1 MATAKK
7 VSKYDS
13 FHEWKA
19 SNTAKRLADAVERDE
34 GRAALKALYESLDA
48 DGDGKLTAEEW
59 AHGLTANA
67 EVLAK
72 WFGDETV
79 ADDHL
84 EAFAALDEDGNGS
97 LSWDEFLAGASKIK
111 PVLSDPVAYASSS
124 GTNEGGG
131 NGATATADPP
141 PVVGAAG
148 SPPA

>member
-1 MATAKK
+1 MATAKR

-72 WFGDETV
+72 WFGDATV

-111 PVLSDPVAYASSS
+111 PALSDPVAYASSS
-124 GTNEGGG
+124 GTNQ
-131 NGATATADPP
+131 
-141 PVVGAAG
+141 
-148 SPPA
+148 